1 MIEELKSKQKLYIYN
16 GIDSQLEEIEDLA
29 DAKEYI
35 NDYMEGG
42 DIHPDIESII
52 ILQQVGG
59 VYIEETGEF
68 SELNG
73 DTVPVCK
80 VDVLIDKNDI
90 DDYKEVLEDKRRLT
104 LEIEKAMF
112 GENGAKNPSLCD
124 VLKSVIDMK
133 SRIDELEKNNEWTQ
147 VSDRLP
153 KLEIHTVGNI
163 TTRDN
168 TYECIVS
175 DGITSWVD
183 YFTLDE
189 GFHKSIIKWRPIPKP

>member
-1 MIEELKSKQKLYIYN
+1 MSEESKQKLYIYN
-16 GIDSQLEEIEDLA
+16 GIDSQLEEIKDLT
-29 DAKEYI
+29 DAKDYI
-35 NDYMEGG
+35 KDYIEDG

-59 VYIEETGEF
+59 VHIEETGEF

-80 VDVLIDKNDI
+80 VDVLIDKTDI
-90 DDYKEVLEDKRRLT
+90 DDYKEVLEDKHRLT

-133 SRIDELEKNNEWTQ
+133 SRIDELEEIVLSARRFYGKPHRVDGDFYRKDYERMIRVCNEINQKNNLQ
-147 VSDRLP
+147 
-153 KLEIHTVGNI
+153 KN
-163 TTRDN
+163 
-168 TYECIVS
+168 
-175 DGITSWVD
+175 
-183 YFTLDE
+183 
-189 GFHKSIIKWRPIPKP
+189 

>member
-1 MIEELKSKQKLYIYN
+1 MSEELKSKQKLYIYN
-16 GIDSQLEEIEDLA
+16 GIDSQFEEIEDLA
-29 DAKEYI
+29 DAKDYI
-35 NDYMEGG
+35 KDYIEDG

-80 VDVLIDKNDI
+80 VDVLIDKIEI
-90 DDYKEVLEDKRRLT
+90 DLLKNEVETWQNSYNRVYDKYRKCKTEAIQLKSKID
-104 LEIEKAMF
+104 EIE
-112 GENGAKNPSLCD
+112 ND
-124 VLKSVIDMK
+124 
-133 SRIDELEKNNEWTQ
+133 NEWTQ

-153 KLEIHTVGNI
+153 KLEIHTVGNT

-168 TYECIVS
+168 SYECIVS

-189 GFHKSIIKWRPIPKP
+189 GFHESIIKWRPIPKP

>member
-1 MIEELKSKQKLYIYN
+1 MVEELKSKQKLYIYN

-80 VDVLIDKNDI
+80 VDVLIN
-90 DDYKEVLEDKRRLT
+90 
-104 LEIEKAMF
+104 
-112 GENGAKNPSLCD
+112 ENESISFL
-124 VLKSVIDMK
+124 
-133 SRIDELEKNNEWTQ
+133 EWTNDLNKCNYYP
-147 VSDRLP
+147 VYDTDTS
-153 KLEIHTVGNI
+153 KL
-163 TTRDN
+163 
-168 TYECIVS
+168 
-175 DGITSWVD
+175 D
-183 YFTLDE
+183 YWENRKNYHRINSKQLYDIFN
-189 GFHKSIIKWRPIPKP
+189 KKN